1 MTRKTIVW
9 IVIGVLAA
17 ALVAAVGVV
26 SYHVGFNHG
35 GVRGVVRIG
44 AQRPMRNFV
53 FGNGV
58 VRREVGF
65 PGLGVFA
72 ALLLAGGIGAAI
84 VYLVNPGR
92 RPAGAFAGGPGA
104 VAGSAAAGSVAG
116 SAAAPGAAPGAG
128 GPYDPQWQQYEQWR
142 QFEQWHRQMHGAGPG
157 APPAAT
163 PAPGVPEGGST
174 TMTQAQAAAPP
185 NAPVATSPETPAS
198 PEAPASPE
206 GPASPE
212 APASPGTPVSPQA
225 ERPSGSEPDGVA

>member
-1 MTRKTIVW
+1 MSRKTIIW

-35 GVRGVVRIG
+35 GGVRGVVRIG
-44 AQRPMRNFV
+44 AQGPMRNFV

-58 VRREVGF
+58 VRRGVGF

-84 VYLVNPGR
+84 VYLIDPSR
-92 RPAGAFAGGPGA
+92 RPAGALAGGPGA
-104 VAGSAAAGSVAG
+104 AAGSAAAGSA
-116 SAAAPGAAPGAG
+116 AAPGAG

-163 PAPGVPEGGST
+163 PAPGAPAGST
-174 TMTQAQAAAPP
+174 TMTQSQAAA
-185 NAPVATSPETPAS
+185 APSAPIATP
-198 PEAPASPE
+198 PEAPASPQTE
-206 GPASPE
+206 
-212 APASPGTPVSPQA
+212 TPSN
-225 ERPSGSEPDGVA
+225 ETDGAA

>member
-1 MTRKTIVW
+1 MNRKTIIW

-17 ALVAAVGVV
+17 ALVAAVGIV

-44 AQRPMRNFV
+44 ARTPVRNFV

-65 PGLGVFA
+65 PGLGVFV
-72 ALLLAGGIGAAI
+72 ALLLAGGVGAAI

-92 RPAGAFAGGPGA
+92 RPATVPATGPGA
-104 VAGSAAAGSVAG
+104 AAGYAAAPGSVAG

-128 GPYDPQWQQYEQWR
+128 GPYDPQWQQYGQWQQYEQWR

-157 APPAAT
+157 EPPATAPPSAPIATRPAT
-163 PAPGVPEGGST
+163 PA
-174 TMTQAQAAAPP
+174 
-185 NAPVATSPETPAS
+185 SPETPAS
-198 PEAPASPE
+198 PQTEPQASPQTE
-206 GPASPE
+206 TEASPQTE
-212 APASPGTPVSPQA
+212 TP
-225 ERPSGSEPDGVA
+225 PSNENDGAA